1 MLSQIGFYSTKG
13 YDDMAMRFSIW
24 RRRRRI
30 EKSGM
35 NVKMNVFMDKEVI
48 EASMDQWD
56 TDWP

>member
-24 RRRRRI
+24 RRRI